1 MDILV
6 SVAIGII
13 IGWVAGRFLLVYQIL
28 KQAENMLKKPLAAML
43 KMKIHP
49 EISVLYT
56 VVTDK
61 YVYLYDK
68 KTDEFLC
75 QATTLE
81 EAISKADSLG
91 IIGTVTT
98 VEHSNNSLVLVHKGK
113 IVEEVNNES

>member
-1 MDILV
+1 MDILF
-6 SVAIGII
+6 SVTIGIV
-13 IGWVAGRFLLVYQIL
+13 IGWVAGRFLFTYQIL
-28 KQAENMLKKPLAAML
+28 TQTHHRFKKPLEDML
-43 KMKIHP
+43 KIKTQP
-49 EISVLYT
+49 ETSMLYT

-81 EAISKADSLG
+81 QAVCKADNLG
-91 IIGTVTT
+91 IIGSVTI
-98 VEHSNNSLVLVHKGK
+98 VEHSNNSLVLVHQGK